1 MEIKII
7 DFERFPKILKEI
19 PDPPRRLFV
28 AGSLREDNETMI
40 AIVGTRKASAHGIK
54 IAETFARELSAMG
67 FAVVSGLAMGIDT
80 AAHRGA
86 LSGGGKTIAVL
97 GNGLDKIYPAQN
109 ENLAQKIINQ
119 GGGIVSEYESGT
131 PSYKHN
137 FIQRNRIISGLAS
150 AVVIIEAPLRSG
162 ALATAGFAATQGR
175 EVFVIPGPVNHP
187 NYGGSHALLRDGAR
201 LVTSPQ
207 DIIEDLGLKNL
218 FGPGIQ
224 KTENSLTRQ
233 LNNEEMLILNK
244 IKDYNSPLNVDK
256 IIKLTKL
263 EPQIVNQTLASLAI
277 RGLIQEAGGSY
288 TI

>member
-7 DFERFPKILKEI
+7 DFECFPKILKEI

-28 AGSLREDNETMI
+28 AGNQCEDNEIMI

-67 FAVVSGLAMGIDT
+67 FVVVSGLAMGIDT

-86 LSGGGKTIAVL
+86 LSSGSRTVAIL

-119 GGGIVSEYESGT
+119 GGGIVSEYESNT

-137 FIQRNRIISGLAS
+137 FIQRNRIISGLSS

-162 ALATAGFAATQGR
+162 ALATASFAAAQGR
-175 EVFVIPGPVNHP
+175 EVFVIPGPVSHP
-187 NYGGSHALLRDGAR
+187 NYAGSHALLRDGAR

-207 DIIEDLGLKNL
+207 DIIEDLGLNNL
-218 FGPGIQ
+218 FEPRTR
-224 KTENSLTRQ
+224 KNEDLLTRQ
-233 LNNEEMLILNK
+233 LNDEELLVLSK
-244 IKDYNSPLNVDK
+244 IKDHNSPLNVDK
-256 IIKLTKL
+256 IIELVKL
-263 EPQIVNQTLASLAI
+263 EPQIVNQTLASLII
-277 RGLIQEAGGSY
+277 RGFIQEAGGNY